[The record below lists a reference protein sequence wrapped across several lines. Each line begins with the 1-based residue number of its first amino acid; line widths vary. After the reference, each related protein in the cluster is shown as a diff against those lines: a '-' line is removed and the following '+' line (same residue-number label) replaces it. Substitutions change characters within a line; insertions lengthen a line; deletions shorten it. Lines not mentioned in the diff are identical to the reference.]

1 MEKKIINLIKD
12 SEGGS
17 CLTCGS
23 KEATIKMKIQRINPE
38 DNITSFHIC
47 DECVA
52 RMQQDIQKICE

>member
-1 MEKKIINLIKD
+1 MVKKIINLTKD
-12 SEGGS
+12 NEGGS
-17 CLTCGS
+17 CLTCGA

-52 RMQQDIQKICE
+52 KMQQDIQKICE